1 MEHQIIK
8 FPNSGETVLAVHLVF
23 EFAKGVKVEN
33 AETLCAILERARL
46 AIDGETIATVYGS
59 DLHEFWCKVPDP
71 RTNKPD
77 PFSLPLP
84 VIPKSG
90 IRLAPERDVRLYII
104 LAENAPNLVNIRGN
118 FYTSG
123 PA

>member
-23 EFAKGVKVEN
+23 EFAKGVKIEN

-71 RTNKPD
+71 HMNKPD